1 MHGTTSPDTIDVA
14 PSDGNDYTD
23 REVPDEIAAA
33 LEAMGDVDGSAR
45 RLGDLLELAD
55 SDVFSPGELSPEQML
70 VADDSRHEVHL
81 PERTVNTYCI
91 LDALVLAFL
100 EDEPIE
106 IETRPPGAQE
116 PIAFTASRQGLTGVD
131 ERMVMSFGF
140 STELETDR
148 EAYEGQDPAQVQAT
162 IHELGCPK
170 INLFPNRDA
179 YEAWAEQADAVT
191 MPVRLAEAL
200 ALARDTV
207 EAWDEHAP

>member
-1 MHGTTSPDTIDVA
+1 MHEATTDTIDVE

-23 REVPDEIAAA
+23 RQVPEEIAAA
-33 LEAMGDVDGSAR
+33 LEAMGDVDGPTR
-45 RLGDLLELAD
+45 TLGDLLELAD

-70 VADDSRHEVHL
+70 VTESSRHEVHL
-81 PERTVNTYCI
+81 AERTVNTYCI

-106 IETRPPGAQE
+106 IETRPPGRSDT
-116 PIAFTASRQGLTGVD
+116 IAFTASRQGLTGVD

-140 STELETDR
+140 STELETER
-148 EAYEGQDPAQVQAT
+148 SAYEDKAPAEVQAT

-170 INLFPNRDA
+170 INLFPDREA
-179 YEAWAEQADAVT
+179 YQTWAEQADAVT